1 MLAENVESWTDQW
14 KREGL
19 AQGREQGLEQGREP
33 ARHILLRHVRR
44 RFSRAIA
51 DQSTS

>member
-1 MLAENVESWTDQW
+1 MLAENVESWSDQW

-19 AQGREQGLEQGREP
+19 AQGLEQGREP